1 MIEYVVS
8 INDVRFCT
16 FVCLRLLDIS
26 KKLKLTIEEAAL
38 GIIGIVNSNMNTVE
52 HVDMRNV

>member
-1 MIEYVVS
+1 MIEYVVG

-26 KKLKLTIEEAAL
+26 KKLKAGNVAAEL
-38 GIIGIVNSNMNTVE
+38 NE
-52 HVDMRNV
+52 